1 MPDQEYDQQQ
11 DWGKVA
17 ESAFVFLVFTGAG
30 VIIGLLLCRPS
41 AAGLTQS
48 TSGLQV
54 VINDSTTT
62 AEVGVGQELTYVIE
76 GATPDGLVSI
86 IIQDTPAPIQPD
98 ASATE
103 TTANA
108 DGYYSGT
115 ITGLSIWEGYPLYVY
130 AYDRST
136 DTASSNY
143 VVLTTKAPIA
153 SPAITL
159 LDTSLTAPG
168 TIDWT
173 ASSITPNGAY
183 EITSPVSGTPET
195 GYASESGG
203 ATGSISI
210 PSGYPP
216 GNYSV
221 TVRDVT
227 TDLSASVQ
235 FTVS

>member
-108 DGYYSGT
+108 IIAAAEEWAKHHSDADPTAPPEYHFEGNLVQVRNDGS
-115 ITGLSIWEGYPLYVY
+115 YPMARFSV
-130 AYDRST
+130 AG
-136 DTASSNY
+136 
-143 VVLTTKAPIA
+143 LTTA
-153 SPAITL
+153 L
-159 LDTSLTAPG
+159 
-168 TIDWT
+168 
-173 ASSITPNGAY
+173 ITPSQNLKQFQ
-183 EITSPVSGTPET
+183 S
-195 GYASESGG
+195 
-203 ATGSISI
+203 
-210 PSGYPP
+210 YPRFSVRVP
-216 GNYSV
+216 TAADFDNFCVLVEQIAVEVANYK
-221 TVRDVT
+221 
-227 TDLSASVQ
+227 
-235 FTVS
+235 